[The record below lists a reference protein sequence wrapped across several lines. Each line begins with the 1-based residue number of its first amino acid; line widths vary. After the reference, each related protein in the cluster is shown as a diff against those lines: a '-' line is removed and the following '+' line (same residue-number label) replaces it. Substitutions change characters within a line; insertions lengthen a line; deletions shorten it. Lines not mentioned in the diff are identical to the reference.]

1 MTENVSH
8 ETMDP
13 YKNPDCQPLENLK
26 LEIKTNGV
34 VKNVDALNEIWASDY
49 YFLHYETPNI
59 YNDDGLE
66 IPGAK
71 QQWIEIV
78 NYIINDLKWLLGL
91 PFYRFWSNIVFN
103 TSILDTL
110 VSFLQDAPPFYALEN
125 FPNSPKMLEL
135 LETLS
140 RYVLVV
146 FARLVTNKESSEEYM
161 NRPFLGSLL
170 YEKYIF
176 TVPIIF
182 DLCQLYGRE
191 NAKIMERILN
201 SLFTLEPQYNNDL
214 QKTVPCLIEALENVE
229 RKFGGC
235 STYTTEA
242 VSLSKQNINSSK
254 LTLFQL
260 EDMILY
266 VLDISSTISVFLKN
280 YPPAVNIFHTEDF
293 MNKLVSVYESTIPEM
308 YKILKNLACND
319 ENMPKYVELKHR
331 LDVTRIEILNL
342 FRIIIYEP
350 ILNIQENLNTIKD
363 AEVKEQVDEYFNLLS
378 NAISEKEFITDY
390 DQFYPVKS
398 DLTVLSNICPDDDII
413 KYDYILQSVNAII
426 GKPNI
431 LSASVSNEPIAGPSG
446 ISSRTTLG
454 QSENVNSLNEKQTMS
469 KDSVQFASLVSNV
482 KDILHQLDEGF
493 IKSSLEYYNYDSAA
507 VINAVLQDSLPP
519 ELKELLEKGS
529 PLIPNTPPTY
539 TETAIEDI
547 ANDIERLNMVVN
559 HNNDNVYVKKPE
571 IIDIPKEYITKNY
584 SLVEDVY
591 DDEYDDTYD
600 NNDIRGTQDDSTEV
614 DLKPF
619 TIPRI
624 LREKQKI
631 EIVSESESEDE
642 DTGNDQNGKDCFVQN
657 PEEVRARAEQR
668 RQTRSGK
675 TAGNVVGNPK
685 GQRQE
690 KNVLYNRQQ
699 KNVKKAK
706 HANHNRRSGAQWK
719 RNQGM
724 VPS

>member
-1 MTENVSH
+1 MTENVSY

-13 YKNPDCQPLENLK
+13 YKNPDCQALENLK

-34 VKNVDALNEIWASDY
+34 VKSVDALNEIWASNH

-125 FPNSPKMLEL
+125 FPNSPEMLEL

-140 RYVLVV
+140 HYVLVV

-161 NRPFLGSLL
+161 NRPFLGNLL

-229 RKFGGC
+229 RKFDGC

-280 YPPAVNIFHTEDF
+280 YPPAVNIFHIEDF

-350 ILNIQENLNTIKD
+350 ILNIQENLNTIKE
-363 AEVKEQVDEYFNLLS
+363 AEVKERVDEYFNLLS

-454 QSENVNSLNEKQTMS
+454 QSENVNSLNEKQIMS

-529 PLIPNTPPTY
+529 PLISNTPPTY

-547 ANDIERLNMVVN
+547 TNDIERLNMVVN
-559 HNNDNVYVKKPE
+559 YNNDNVYVKKPE

-642 DTGNDQNGKDCFVQN
+642 NTGNDQNGKDCFVQN

-668 RQTRSGK
+668 RQMRSGK

-685 GQRQE
+685 GQGQE